1 MSTTPYLDRKTLERI
16 EERVAE
22 ILIHLEDEMIER
34 MVDSGQLAY
43 GDLDL
48 PRQQRLLKYRDDEGQ
63 GVNQWLRQHE
73 PEEFQRR
80 TRAFVV
86 DAEQEGVL

>member
-22 ILIHLEDEMIER
+22 ILIHLEDEMIDR
-34 MVDSGQLAY
+34 MIDSGHLAY

-48 PRQQRLLKYRDDEGQ
+48 PRQQRLLKYRDDEEQ
-63 GVNQWLRQHE
+63 GVNQWMQQQE